1 MSFTHLALAA
11 SDAASSRLWEALRN
25 RDGGVAMTSRGHVG
39 LSHGRESGFPPGE
52 GGGRAGREECRIRS
66 AAGLR
71 GMAND
76 GFVKKNI

>member
-1 MSFTHLALAA
+1 
-11 SDAASSRLWEALRN
+11 
-25 RDGGVAMTSRGHVG
+25 MTSRGHVG

-52 GGGRAGREECRIRS
+52 GGGRGRREECRIRS

-76 GFVKKNI
+76 GFVKKSRLRNFVDHIYNVNLLIIVFLRISKY